1 MQASKSRFN
10 LKNSLTLFIADKFK
24 FVYSLLLVLFI
35 VTSTVIFIYA
45 PSYKTVEITGTEA
58 KRSQVDESN
67 AHAYVDTY
75 YIYTT
80 QIDKSFV
87 LRNEDNWVYF
97 KFDSADTQAE
107 AQNVQDSTAV
117 VKYYGFRSN
126 ILSIFPNVLSI
137 EKTNTQINGLS
148 WLGYFGLIFN
158 TLLFSYFAFKLIRLK
173 SRLKASVL
181 LPDAEATKQT
191 LEDNS

>member
-10 LKNSLTLFIADKFK
+10 IKNSITAFFTNKFK
-24 FVYSLLLVLFI
+24 FLYSFVFTLFV
-35 VTSTVIFIYA
+35 VTSSVIFIYA

-58 KRSQVDESN
+58 KRSQVDETN
-67 AHAYVDTY
+67 AQAYVDTY

-80 QIDKSFV
+80 EVNKSFV

-107 AQNVQDSTAV
+107 AQNVQGTTSV

-137 EKTNTQINGLS
+137 EKTNTPVNGLS
-148 WLGYFGLIFN
+148 WLGYVGL
-158 TLLFSYFAFKLIRLK
+158 TLNFILFSYFAFKLIRLRR
-173 SRLKASVL
+173 RLKASIT
-181 LPDAEATKQT
+181 LPETSKEQ
-191 LEDNS
+191 LEDKS

>member
-10 LKNSLTLFIADKFK
+10 IKNSFIGFIANKFNFAYSIVFAL
-24 FVYSLLLVLFI
+24 FVI
-35 VTSTVIFIYA
+35 TSSVIFIYA
-45 PSYKTVEITGTEA
+45 PSYKTVTITGTEA
-58 KRSQVDESN
+58 KRSQVDVNN
-67 AHAYVDTY
+67 AQAYVDTY

-80 QIDKSFV
+80 VDNDSFV

-107 AQNVQDSTAV
+107 AQNVQDTTSV

-137 EKTNTQINGLS
+137 EKTNTPVNGLS
-148 WLGYFGLIFN
+148 WLGYLGLLLN
-158 TLLFSYFAFKLIRLK
+158 VSLFSYFAFKLIRL
-173 SRLKASVL
+173 SRRLKASITPEL
-181 LPDAEATKQT
+181 TPSNEK
-191 LEDNS
+191 LEDLT